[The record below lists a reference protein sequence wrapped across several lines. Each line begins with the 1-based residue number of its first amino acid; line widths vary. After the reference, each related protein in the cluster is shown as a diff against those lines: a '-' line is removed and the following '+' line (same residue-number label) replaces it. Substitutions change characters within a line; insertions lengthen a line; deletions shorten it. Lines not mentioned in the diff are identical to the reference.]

1 MRVLL
6 AVCCALAIAVS
17 VPVGAGATGSPD
29 QAAASKASAAPT
41 AKAPWKFSDPSLPL
55 SASYDGKK
63 LKVVATEEGACEES
77 ELKFVDVK
85 YQVNATIPV
94 SKGAF
99 DSDVTVTG
107 SNGKKQILLLR
118 GKVSKD
124 ILSITISASFK
135 DAATCIIG
143 GNKNSVK
150 RKL

>member
-1 MRVLL
+1 M
-6 AVCCALAIAVS
+6 
-17 VPVGAGATGSPD
+17 PVGAGATASTD
-29 QAAASKASAAPT
+29 QAAASKGTSAAPT

-63 LKVVATEEGACEES
+63 LKVVATEDGSCEEG
-77 ELKFVDVK
+77 EFNFVKVK

-124 ILSITISASFK
+124 VLSITISASFK